1 MTHEFL
7 DKLEEI
13 FGVEIKRNI
22 TIDSHSFTGQ
32 YAKTLFYIYELK
44 EDERDTS
51 AYAKEVAADNG
62 CMLICIKLTNK
73 TNVNQLLK
81 KHLNKLKKV
90 FVKSDSIINSFSSS
104 FHLELWLR
112 CKNGDSDARNMLFKK
127 HQPLVKSIL
136 HQYIDQYD
144 EDVLQEGYII
154 LLKTID
160 TYDGT
165 VPFVVHLRNKLR
177 SYTSDYLL
185 KNKRHLKY
193 YESYTEEEVH
203 DERFGYEDENIKSFI
218 NEDTY
223 TVLKNHLKKLTDK
236 EQKIISM
243 KYGMFGEA
251 EHTYETLATKLN
263 ISKSQ
268 AERVCKKAL
277 AKVKE
282 MYNV

>member
-13 FGVEIKRNI
+13 FGVTIKRDVE
-22 TIDSHSFTGQ
+22 IDKQEFTGQ
-32 YAKTLFYIYELK
+32 YEKTLFYIYELK
-44 EDERDTS
+44 EDERDIS
-51 AYAKEVAADNG
+51 SYVREVANDNDYDV
-62 CMLICIKLTNK
+62 IIIKTTKKSNI
-73 TNVNQLLK
+73 NGLLK
-81 KHLNKLKKV
+81 KNLNRLKKV
-90 FVKSDSIINSFSSS
+90 FKTSDDIITSFSSS

-112 CKNGDSDARNMLFKK
+112 CKNGDEDARNMLFKK
-127 HQPLVKSIL
+127 HQPLVKNIL

-160 TYDGT
+160 TYDGKT
-165 VPFVVHLRNKLR
+165 PFVVHLRNKLR

-203 DERFGYEDENIKSFI
+203 DERFGYEDENIKNFI
-218 NEDTY
+218 NEDSFN
-223 TVLKNHLKKLTDK
+223 VLKKFVNQLNDK
-236 EQKIISM
+236 ERQIVCM
-243 KYGMFGEA
+243 KFGVFGES
-251 EHTYETLATKLN
+251 EHTYEALATKLK

-282 MYNV
+282 MFEA